1 MFDRVTKGS
10 EFQPDAE
17 KENKLTEMLN
27 QFQQISG
34 KRIPGFRSRN
44 ICLPVFWYGNEN
56 YPANEPI
63 EVFTMP
69 SDGLFEVTEPSS
81 NECFWGVTK
90 SILLKGIVDEII
102 LEGVVQVYVTIMAS
116 AHRYAK
122 LSGKQLVSCA
132 EKTRCRILHNPQSP
146 GSQLCWCLLSAMAE
160 KTDEYNGPFKVTV
173 SSDNKLNVSKGYI
186 NRNGTF
192 DTVPEKTG
200 ITADTGELCVCSTI
214 DGKTLSWI
222 TPEIKI
228 ATPSATAYPIAGI
241 KCEKDGDTVLS
252 VSVTPYYCSVA
263 VIIVAKPCATAKI
276 QQNLS

>member
-132 EKTRCRILHNPQSP
+132 ETTYREAL
-146 GSQLCWCLLSAMAE
+146 QLV
-160 KTDEYNGPFKVTV
+160 F
-173 SSDNKLNVSKGYI
+173 
-186 NRNGTF
+186 
-192 DTVPEKTG
+192 
-200 ITADTGELCVCSTI
+200 
-214 DGKTLSWI
+214 
-222 TPEIKI
+222 
-228 ATPSATAYPIAGI
+228 
-241 KCEKDGDTVLS
+241 
-252 VSVTPYYCSVA
+252 CSVCLWIMSLQSE
-263 VIIVAKPCATAKI
+263 VDIRWSVQLPVF
-276 QQNLS
+276 